1 MAITHE
7 DITELKKVFD
17 DRYVQIADCDSVQ
30 EKFNE
35 KFAKDYIRL
44 ERIELLQEVGNKKLD
59 KNNWLTT
66 AILTVI
72 IGIVV
77 TMILKVLECSNMAK
91 TCNSCNTNDMAV
103 MPIAQHEKDQNRLM
117 GIIKRLIAVIV
128 TLIVLL
134 VGYIAFDKWRDSQ
147 YEDVVETEE
156 ITVDA
161 EDSGTANY
169 IGNDGDIYNGKD
181 ND

>member
-1 MAITHE
+1 
-7 DITELKKVFD
+7 
-17 DRYVQIADCDSVQ
+17 
-30 EKFNE
+30 
-35 KFAKDYIRL
+35 
-44 ERIELLQEVGNKKLD
+44 
-59 KNNWLTT
+59 
-66 AILTVI
+66 
-72 IGIVV
+72 
-77 TMILKVLECSNMAK
+77 MAK

-117 GIIKRLIAVIV
+117 GIIKSLIAVIV
-128 TLIVLL
+128 ILIVLL

>member
-1 MAITHE
+1 M
-7 DITELKKVFD
+7 
-17 DRYVQIADCDSVQ
+17 S
-30 EKFNE
+30 
-35 KFAKDYIRL
+35 
-44 ERIELLQEVGNKKLD
+44 
-59 KNNWLTT
+59 
-66 AILTVI
+66 
-72 IGIVV
+72 
-77 TMILKVLECSNMAK
+77 K
-91 TCNSCNTNDMAV
+91 TCNNCNTNDMAV

-117 GIIKRLIAVIV
+117 GIIKSLVAVIV
-128 TLIVLL
+128 ILIVLF

-156 ITVDA
+156 IIVDA

>member
-1 MAITHE
+1 
-7 DITELKKVFD
+7 
-17 DRYVQIADCDSVQ
+17 
-30 EKFNE
+30 
-35 KFAKDYIRL
+35 
-44 ERIELLQEVGNKKLD
+44 
-59 KNNWLTT
+59 
-66 AILTVI
+66 
-72 IGIVV
+72 
-77 TMILKVLECSNMAK
+77 MAK
-91 TCNSCNTNDMAV
+91 TCNSCNTIDMAV

-117 GIIKRLIAVIV
+117 GIIKSLIAVIV
-128 TLIVLL
+128 ILIVLL

>member
-1 MAITHE
+1 
-7 DITELKKVFD
+7 
-17 DRYVQIADCDSVQ
+17 
-30 EKFNE
+30 
-35 KFAKDYIRL
+35 
-44 ERIELLQEVGNKKLD
+44 
-59 KNNWLTT
+59 
-66 AILTVI
+66 
-72 IGIVV
+72 
-77 TMILKVLECSNMAK
+77 MAK
-91 TCNSCNTNDMAV
+91 TCNNCGTNDMAV

-117 GIIKRLIAVIV
+117 GIIKSLIAVIV
-128 TLIVLL
+128 VLIVLL

-169 IGNDGDIYNGKD
+169 IGDDGDIYNGKD

>member
-1 MAITHE
+1 
-7 DITELKKVFD
+7 
-17 DRYVQIADCDSVQ
+17 
-30 EKFNE
+30 
-35 KFAKDYIRL
+35 
-44 ERIELLQEVGNKKLD
+44 
-59 KNNWLTT
+59 
-66 AILTVI
+66 
-72 IGIVV
+72 
-77 TMILKVLECSNMAK
+77 MAK
-91 TCNSCNTNDMAV
+91 TCNGCGTNDMAV

-128 TLIVLL
+128 TLIVLF

-169 IGNDGDIYNGKD
+169 IGDDGDIYNGKD

>member
-1 MAITHE
+1 
-7 DITELKKVFD
+7 
-17 DRYVQIADCDSVQ
+17 
-30 EKFNE
+30 
-35 KFAKDYIRL
+35 
-44 ERIELLQEVGNKKLD
+44 
-59 KNNWLTT
+59 
-66 AILTVI
+66 
-72 IGIVV
+72 
-77 TMILKVLECSNMAK
+77 MAK
-91 TCNSCNTNDMAV
+91 TCNGCNTNDMAV

-117 GIIKRLIAVIV
+117 GIIKSLIAVIV